1 MCTCVDNIKAS
12 YTEVNKV
19 TARVVRK
26 SFNGPTAAAGN
37 VKPSIDAFLDAI
49 NDFSKEVYG
58 LTNAINE
65 FVEVARNNFCDISSD
80 LAKELISRSDS
91 TIEKMKLLHRK
102 LLASPLYVGME
113 TVVNLYSDAMADYE
127 ELCSDLKIFRVDAQN
142 NKQLQATLAELDK
155 LVGA

>member
-26 SFNGPTAAAGN
+26 SFNGPTTNAGN
-37 VKPSIDAFLDAI
+37 VKPNIDVFLDAI
-49 NDFSKEVYG
+49 NEFSREVYG